1 MKLKRI
7 IGLALAAVMS
17 ISSFSGLYIT
27 SSAAELASYIWD
39 LTDCGEASGYV
50 TPEGGSAR
58 NNCTTLTVGE
68 DVSTEYTKNI
78 TAPKD
83 GMLSFNLSRDDTAI
97 GKANNKATISSDGL
111 IAPGNGAHIYFYS
124 SKQGTLTVYA
134 NANIWYASSDSAA
147 SGYGSDNTAKVAD
160 GMTSF
165 YVEANKYYRIRSTG
179 TTSSITYT
187 KIAFEEIA
195 QQYAVKVSD
204 NILNGTV
211 TVDKEQA
218 TEDDIVTITATPLN
232 KNFEVDTISVTGTNG
247 ADIEVS
253 NNGDDTY
260 TFTMP
265 NQAVTINATFKASV
279 EGNIE
284 SIKIGDMPEYIA
296 IPSNESKNIN
306 VPIIVTDEYG
316 GVVSG
321 INVDVSLK
329 ESYDGVSISNG
340 TLVIDNSAK
349 DGEITLIASHGSFG
363 DEKTV
368 KLYNPVA
375 QKIEID
381 GDYSIEIPKE
391 NTADFKYSAKV
402 YDQHNKVIE
411 NADCSWKMDTYDNTG
426 ISISNDVVT
435 VSADAKEQTITVTA
449 FIDEVK
455 DTMRVTVVKNQFMYK
470 PVDGGYEID
479 NGTTNYTRPIYY
491 PHMHDL
497 GNGNA
502 SFNYVYY
509 MGDQPKL
516 ALSSAGTIKLFGHM
530 FLGIKGGKWLDKMEN
545 ITSRYTYGHEEYT
558 ITDSSF
564 EGEIKLTFTRS
575 NETDAMLVKAEL
587 PDELTDKLVVAT
599 VGQCSIN
606 VSEAY

>member
-470 PVDGGYEID
+470 PVDGGYEI
-479 NGTTNYTRPIYY
+479 YIIRIC
-491 PHMHDL
+491 
-497 GNGNA
+497 
-502 SFNYVYY
+502 
-509 MGDQPKL
+509 
-516 ALSSAGTIKLFGHM
+516 TI
-530 FLGIKGGKWLDKMEN
+530 
-545 ITSRYTYGHEEYT
+545 
-558 ITDSSF
+558 
-564 EGEIKLTFTRS
+564 
-575 NETDAMLVKAEL
+575 
-587 PDELTDKLVVAT
+587 
-599 VGQCSIN
+599 
-606 VSEAY
+606 